1 MKKDDCIFC
10 KIANGEIPST
20 TIFEDEYHRVFFD
33 IAPASKG
40 HCLIV
45 PKDHYDNI
53 YDLDEQAAGRL
64 FGLAAK
70 VAVSLRDELNCEG
83 MNIVQNNGEMAGQT
97 VFHFHMHLIPRYAGD
112 TVNVGWKPGEADMD
126 ELKEL
131 AGKVKASIEK

>member
-20 TIFEDEYHRVFFD
+20 TIYEDDYHRVFFD

-53 YDLDEQAAGRL
+53 FDLSEEAAGRL
-64 FGLAAK
+64 FGLATK
-70 VAVSLRDELNCEG
+70 VASSLKKEVNCEG
-83 MNIVQNNGEMAGQT
+83 MNIVQNNGEIAGQT
-97 VFHFHMHLIPRYAGD
+97 VFHFHMHLIPRYVGD
-112 TVNVGWKPGEADMD
+112 TVNVGWKPGEADME

-131 AGKVKASIEK
+131 AERTGASIK